1 MENLG
6 NFVWAW
12 KQEGGSGIWHVIRPS
27 PPLISWQPQNYPTLF
42 IFPNFFSISRHTPLI
57 SRQPQFFLF
66 FIPHFLS
73 ISPPLTPL
81 FSWQPEFF
89 YSPFFCSFIFVHFP
103 LPTSYLLTT
112 SEFTISVNSSSF
124 PHPLFC
130 TNLPFPFY
138 LLKLIISQWCLVFH
152 LSLSISH
159 FLQLISWQPNKNPD
173 DPNISVND

>member
-1 MENLG
+1 MFGRYTCIWQKNEKSNKMENLG

-27 PPLISWQPQNYPTLF
+27 PLLSPDNLKITQRCLF
-42 IFPNFFSISRHTPLI
+42 
-57 SRQPQFFLF
+57 
-66 FIPHFLS
+66 
-73 ISPPLTPL
+73 
-81 FSWQPEFF
+81 
-89 YSPFFCSFIFVHFP
+89 SPFFVHFPPSYSSFLPTASIFLFLFPIFCPFIFVHFP
-103 LPTSYLLTT
+103 LSTSYLLTT
-112 SEFTISVNSSSF
+112 SEFTISVNSSFF
-124 PHPLFC
+124 PQPLFC
-130 TNLPFPFY
+130 TNLPFY

>member
-1 MENLG
+1 MIYFRLLFGRQTCIWQKNEKSNKMENLG

-42 IFPNFFSISRHTPLI
+42 IFPIFFVHFPPSYSSFLPTDSI
-57 SRQPQFFLF
+57 FLF
-66 FIPHFLS
+66 
-73 ISPPLTPL
+73 L
-81 FSWQPEFF
+81 FPI
-89 YSPFFCSFIFVHFP
+89 FCPFIFVHFP
-103 LPTSYLLTT
+103 LPTPYLLTT
-112 SEFTISVNSSSF
+112 SEFTISVNSSF
-124 PHPLFC
+124 CPQPLFC
-130 TNLPFPFY
+130 TNLPFY